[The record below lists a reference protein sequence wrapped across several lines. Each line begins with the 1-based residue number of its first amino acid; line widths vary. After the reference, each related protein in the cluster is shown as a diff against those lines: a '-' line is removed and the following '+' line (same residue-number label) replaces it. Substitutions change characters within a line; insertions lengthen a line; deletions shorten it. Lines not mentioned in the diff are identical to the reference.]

1 MSHKSQLAASRLR
14 AAMRVV
20 LAQLIVTLVLAVLA
34 TSHSLAAAQG
44 LLAGGLI
51 SVIANGYFT
60 LKAFS
65 RSGASAAKAI
75 VQDFYKGEA
84 GKIVLTAL
92 GFLLVLKGM
101 PGLPV
106 AFVMIGFVSALAVHW
121 AAPWL
126 MVKSTANP
134 DQHTP

>member
-1 MSHKSQLAASRLR
+1 
-14 AAMRVV
+14 MRVV
-20 LAQLIVTLVLAVLA
+20 LAQLITTLLLAA
-34 TSHSLAAAQG
+34 IAISHSLAAAEAV
-44 LLAGGLI
+44 LAGGLI
-51 SVIANGYFT
+51 SVIANGYLA

-84 GKIVLTAL
+84 GKIVITAL
-92 GFLLVLKGM
+92 GFILVLKGM

-126 MVKSTANP
+126 MVKSTT
-134 DQHTP
+134 TPK